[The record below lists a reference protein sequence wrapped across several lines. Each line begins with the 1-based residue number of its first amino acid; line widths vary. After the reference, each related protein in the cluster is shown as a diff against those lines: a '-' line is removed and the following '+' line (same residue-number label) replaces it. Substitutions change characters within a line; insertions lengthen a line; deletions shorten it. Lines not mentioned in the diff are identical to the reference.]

1 MIDFKWY
8 HFGDFSVHDLYKVL
22 ALRAEV
28 FVVGQKIIYVD
39 PDGEDFSALHCVG
52 SLDGEPVAYL
62 RLFPEPNQANEI
74 KFGRVLTKN
83 SVRSLGYGKQ
93 LIQELMDYYANHL
106 SHFTLKCSAQLYLQ
120 KFYESLGFK
129 TCGDV
134 YLEEN
139 IPHVLMRKA

>member
-1 MIDFKWY
+1 MIEFKW
-8 HFGDFSVHDLYKVL
+8 FKFADFSVDELYKVL

-52 SLDGEPVAYL
+52 SVNGEPVAYL
-62 RLFPEPNQANEI
+62 RLFPEPNQLNEI

-83 SVRSLGYGKQ
+83 SVRSMGYGKQ
-93 LIQELMDYYANHL
+93 LIQELMTYYEKHL
-106 SHFTLKCSAQLYLQ
+106 RHTTLKCSAQLYLQ
-120 KFYESLGFK
+120 KFYESFGFK
-129 TCGDV
+129 TFGDV

-139 IPHVLMRKA
+139 IPHILMLKN